1 MSEIGAEKRNT
12 KRMDTYLGFNG
23 TVLDLA
29 VVGGVSECGYVRL
42 TAGLQPRGGE
52 ERRRGERRPNDRAG

>member
-1 MSEIGAEKRNT
+1 MSEIGAKKRNT
-12 KRMDTYLGFNG
+12 KRMDSYLGFNG

-52 ERRRGERRPNDRAG
+52 ERRRGERSPNDRAG